1 MGAFHN
7 PYLYGR
13 DCIPTHPD
21 ILGPY
26 WSENHPQRSILA
38 NSEEPGTRIFISGTV
53 TSNDCETPICNAI
66 VDVWH
71 ANDEGC
77 YTVFQDCESGNSD
90 GDEHNL
96 RGIFISNSFVSIWL
110 QKFLYWNFP
119 KEFFLIS
126 YIICLMWTI
135 FLWNRFPPSNKKQN
149 N

>member
-1 MGAFHN
+1 MTQENFADLVLIFHF
-7 PYLYGR
+7 G
-13 DCIPTHPD
+13 IV
-21 ILGPY
+21 
-26 WSENHPQRSILA
+26 
-38 NSEEPGTRIFISGTV
+38 IFIISLFAIIPLGYKFAWKWPRNKKIRSTHFFLIFLV
-53 TSNDCETPICNAI
+53 TTE
-66 VDVWH
+66 
-71 ANDEGC
+71 
-77 YTVFQDCESGNSD
+77 TVFGFTCPLTLI
-90 GDEHNL
+90 EHNL